1 MAINIERDI
10 PEGIKKENVLLD
22 TDQVIIFV
30 RDEKTPEGKH
40 VIVKQNKFL
49 NSSATG
55 LVQTRITTPNSSY
68 ELKYPKVIE
77 LADKQAEE
85 QLWFKNEMVVE
96 NDRMELE
103 YVLTPEQLHAVK
115 TVLHLFLQYELHVGD
130 EYWNGIFIKLFP
142 RWESK
147 AGASTMAFIE
157 LMVHAR
163 SYNEINIVLGLDKDA
178 YYTSY
183 VDDPLLN
190 ARMEWL
196 EGIMRGE
203 NKMLSALCFS
213 LTETALLF
221 SSFAILKSFQA
232 NGYNLIKVI
241 AQIANQ
247 SALDEDL
254 HSTYAVEHFN
264 TYFTEVGIPLWEH
277 AGMFGTLLQACH
289 YVYEHEKR
297 IISMAIPE
305 GELNGFTYE
314 DYVKFVA
321 YRIGVFLNRL
331 AVPTEFIPVEFQVTH
346 LESKVATMFEKNTY
360 GYQMPDFFTKGQ
372 NREYESS
379 WSADKFMQGYILA
392 KERDRQEQEALMM
405 DMEMGLEEQVA

>member
-1 MAINIERDI
+1 MAVNIEVAL
-10 PEGIKKENVLLD
+10 PVGCSKENVLLS
-22 TDQVIIFV
+22 TDEVVIFV
-30 RDEKTPEGKH
+30 RDELSPEGKH
-40 VIVKQNKFL
+40 VVVKKNKHL
-49 NSSATG
+49 NTEKTG
-55 LVQTRITTPNSSY
+55 LVQTRITTQNSSY
-68 ELKYPKVIE
+68 ELKYPKVLE

-103 YVLTPEQLHAVK
+103 YVLTKEQLHAVK

-190 ARMEWL
+190 SRMEWL
-196 EGIMRGE
+196 DGIIRGD

-232 NGYNLIKVI
+232 NGMNLIKVI

-247 SALDEDL
+247 SALDED
-254 HSTYAVEHFN
+254 
-264 TYFTEVGIPLWEH
+264 
-277 AGMFGTLLQACH
+277 
-289 YVYEHEKR
+289 
-297 IISMAIPE
+297 
-305 GELNGFTYE
+305 
-314 DYVKFVA
+314 
-321 YRIGVFLNRL
+321 
-331 AVPTEFIPVEFQVTH
+331 
-346 LESKVATMFEKNTY
+346 
-360 GYQMPDFFTKGQ
+360 
-372 NREYESS
+372 
-379 WSADKFMQGYILA
+379 
-392 KERDRQEQEALMM
+392 
-405 DMEMGLEEQVA
+405 

>member
-1 MAINIERDI
+1 MTVNIERDL
-10 PEGIKKENVLLD
+10 PEGVTKDSVILE
-22 TDQVIIFV
+22 TDQVLIFV
-30 RDEKTPEGKH
+30 RDEVNPEGKH
-40 VIVKQNKFL
+40 VIVKRNKFL
-49 NSSATG
+49 NSEATG
-55 LVQTRITTPNSSY
+55 LVQTRITSPNSSY
-68 ELKYPKVIE
+68 ELKYPKVLE
-77 LADKQAEE
+77 LADKQSEE
-85 QLWFKNEMVVE
+85 QLWFKNEMVVA
-96 NDRMELE
+96 NDQMELE
-103 YVLTPEQLHAVK
+103 YVLTEDQLHAVK

-147 AGASTMAFIE
+147 AGAVTMAFIE

-163 SYNEINIVLGLDKDA
+163 SYNEINIVLGLDTDE

-183 VDDPLLN
+183 IDDLLLN

-196 EGIMRGE
+196 DGVLRGE

-232 NGYNLIKVI
+232 NGNNLIKVI

-254 HSTYAVEHFN
+254 HGSYAVEHFN
-264 TYFTEVGIPLWEH
+264 TYFAEVGVPLWEH
-277 AGMFGTLLQACH
+277 PEMFGKLLEACQH
-289 YVYEHEKR
+289 VFEHEKQ
-297 IISMAIPE
+297 IVKMAIPS
-305 GELNGFTYE
+305 GELNGFTSEEYIQ
-314 DYVKFVA
+314 FVA
-321 YRIGVFLNRL
+321 YRVGIFLTRL
-331 AVPTEFIPVEFQVTH
+331 NVPTELIPEEFRVDYK
-346 LESKVATMFEKNTY
+346 ESKVALIFEKNTY

-379 WSADKFMQGYILA
+379 WSADKFLEAYIKA
-392 KERDRQEQEALMM
+392 KDRDRADREALEA
-405 DMEMGLEEQVA
+405 DLEG

>member
-1 MAINIERDI
+1 MSINIEVDL
-10 PEGIKKENVLLD
+10 PLGCSVENVLLD
-22 TDQVIIFV
+22 TDEVIIFV
-30 RDEKTPEGKH
+30 RDEATPDGKA
-40 VIVKQNKFL
+40 VIVKKNKTL
-49 NSSATG
+49 NTEKTG
-55 LVQTRITTPNSSY
+55 LIQTRITSPNSSY
-68 ELKYPKVIE
+68 ELKYPKVLE

-103 YVLTPEQLHAVK
+103 YVLTQQQLHAVK

-130 EYWNGIFIKLFP
+130 EYWNGIFVKLFP

-163 SYNEINIVLGLDKDA
+163 SYNEINIVLGLDRDS
-178 YYTSY
+178 YYTAY
-183 VDDPLLN
+183 VNDPILN
-190 ARMEWL
+190 SRMEWL
-196 EGIMRGE
+196 EGILRGD

-232 NGYNLIKVI
+232 NGINLIKVI

-254 HSTYAVEHFN
+254 HGTYAVEHFN
-264 TYFTEVGIPLWEH
+264 TYFAEVGMPLWEH
-277 AGMFGTLLQACH
+277 DDMFAKLIAACH
-289 YVYEHEKR
+289 YVFEHEKR
-297 IISMAIPE
+297 IIAMAIPE
-305 GELNGFTYE
+305 GELNGFTTE
-314 DYVKFVA
+314 DYVLFVA
-321 YRIGVFLNRL
+321 YRIGVFLERL
-331 AVPTEFIPVEFQVTH
+331 GVPQELVPEEFRVSY
-346 LESKVATMFEKNTY
+346 LESSVATMFNKNTY

-379 WSADKFMQGYILA
+379 WSADQFLDGYRKSKI
-392 KERDRQEQEALMM
+392 KEKEE
-405 DMEMGLEEQVA
+405 LEEQARLMLEE

>member
-1 MAINIERDI
+1 MSINIEVDL
-10 PEGIKKENVLLD
+10 PQGVKPENVILD
-22 TDQVIIFV
+22 TDQVVIFV
-30 RDEKTPEGKH
+30 RDEKTPDGKY
-40 VIVKQNKFL
+40 VLVKVNKNL
-49 NSSATG
+49 NTEKTG
-55 LVQTRITTPNSSY
+55 LIQTRITTPNSSY
-68 ELKYPKVIE
+68 ELKYPKVLE

-103 YVLTPEQLHAVK
+103 YVLSPEQLHAVK

-163 SYNEINIVLGLDKDA
+163 SYNEINIVLGLDKDE

-183 VDDPLLN
+183 VNDDVLN
-190 ARMEWL
+190 ARMNWL
-196 EGIMRGE
+196 DGILRGD

-221 SSFAILKSFQA
+221 SSFAILKSFQS
-232 NGYNLIKVI
+232 NGVNLIKVI

-254 HSTYAVEHFN
+254 HGSYAVEHFN
-264 TYFTEVGIPLWEH
+264 TYFTEVGTPLWEH
-277 AGMFGTLLQACH
+277 EDMFSKLISACH
-289 YVYEHEKR
+289 HVFEHEKR
-297 IISMAIPE
+297 IVGMAIPS
-305 GELNGFTYE
+305 GELNGYTTEEYTL
-314 DYVKFVA
+314 FVA
-321 YRIGVFLNRL
+321 YRIGVFLERL
-331 AVPTEFIPVEFQVTH
+331 GVPQELVPEEFRVSY
-346 LESKVATMFEKNTY
+346 LESSVATMFNKNTY

-379 WSADKFMQGYILA
+379 WSADQFLEGYRNV
-392 KERDRQEQEALMM
+392 KEREKVFLAEQNRLM
-405 DMEMGLEEQVA
+405 DE

>member
-1 MAINIERDI
+1 MSVEVEVDL
-10 PEGIKKENVLLD
+10 PSGVTKEGVILD
-22 TDQVIIFV
+22 TDQVVIFV

-40 VIVKQNKFL
+40 VIVKRNKYL
-49 NSSATG
+49 NSEKTG

-77 LADKQAEE
+77 LADQQAED

-103 YVLTPEQLHAVK
+103 YVLSEEQLHAVK

-130 EYWNGIFIKLFP
+130 EYWNGIFVKLFP

-147 AGASTMAFIE
+147 AGAVTMAFIE

-163 SYNEINIVLGLDKDA
+163 SYNEINIVLGLDTDE

-196 EGIMRGE
+196 DGVLRGE

-232 NGYNLIKVI
+232 NGNNLIKVI

-254 HSTYAVEHFN
+254 HGTYAVEHFN
-264 TYFTEVGIPLWEH
+264 TYFTEVGVPLWEH
-277 AGMFGTLLQACH
+277 EEMFSKLLEACH
-289 YVYEHEKR
+289 HVFEHEKQ
-297 IISMAIPE
+297 IVALAIPK
-305 GELNGFTYE
+305 GELNGFTVEEYIE
-314 DYVKFVA
+314 FVA
-321 YRIGVFLNRL
+321 YRIGVFLERL
-331 AVPTEFIPVEFQVTH
+331 NIPTEFIPEEFQVH
-346 LESKVATMFEKNTY
+346 YKDSEVATMFNKNTY

-379 WSADKFMQGYILA
+379 WSADKFLEGYLKA
-392 KERDRQEQEALMM
+392 KQRDFEAKKALELELGM
-405 DMEMGLEEQVA
+405 DEVV